1 MSKGLSRKTFRKTAL
16 ALTSVMMH
24 HPGAGEA
31 LTNSLAERIREILPV
46 GKFEV
51 EARSGII
58 NIQGIGQYRGWSVSS
73 MSLLLLAMPGEI
85 TEKLEMIFMREGE
98 DVQELL
104 TDVDGR
110 PWPAPDAKPHVLVT
124 QDAVQLWWGGPTEDE
139 ALVKL
144 RPILRKD
151 IGL

>member
-1 MSKGLSRKTFRKTAL
+1 
-16 ALTSVMMH
+16 
-24 HPGAGEA
+24 
-31 LTNSLAERIREILPV
+31 
-46 GKFEV
+46 
-51 EARSGII
+51 
-58 NIQGIGQYRGWSVSS
+58 